1 MDLRGNKP
9 DTSSNKTLLSS
20 SSEYNYIRCKIS
32 NDIQHVTYNG
42 HIYDRPIN
50 NLITTD
56 TLVKACIVCYGM
68 WKYNGKLGMIW
79 TIVKMDVKD
88 DITPIYMDD
97 YAFENRDDDECDDI
111 PNFEMDNDPDLI
123 D

>member
-1 MDLRGNKP
+1 
-9 DTSSNKTLLSS
+9 
-20 SSEYNYIRCKIS
+20 
-32 NDIQHVTYNG
+32 
-42 HIYDRPIN
+42 
-50 NLITTD
+50 
-56 TLVKACIVCYGM
+56 M